1 MTDSMVNPRS
11 AARLLAV
18 QALYQMAMN
27 SDATAAW
34 VITEF
39 RHHRLGREIDG
50 QLYGRADEALFI
62 DIVDGV
68 ATRQAEVDATL
79 IQYLSSGWSL
89 PRLDKTLLQILRA
102 GTYELMAR
110 VDVPTAVI
118 INEYVDVAKAFFE
131 ASDAAFVN
139 AVLDSAARNLR
150 HESARV

>member
-1 MTDSMVNPRS
+1 MTGDTVNPRS

-18 QALYQMAMN
+18 QALYQMEMN
-27 SDATAAW
+27 SDATSAW

-50 QLYGRADEALFI
+50 QLYGHADEVLFV

-68 ATRQAEVDATL
+68 ATRHAEVDATL
-79 IQYLSSGWSL
+79 IQYLASGWSL

-102 GTYELMAR
+102 GAYELMAR
-110 VDVPTAVI
+110 IDVPTPVI
-118 INEYVDVAKAFFE
+118 ISEYVDIAKAFFE

-139 AVLDSAARNLR
+139 AVLDGAARNLR
-150 HESARV
+150 QARARI